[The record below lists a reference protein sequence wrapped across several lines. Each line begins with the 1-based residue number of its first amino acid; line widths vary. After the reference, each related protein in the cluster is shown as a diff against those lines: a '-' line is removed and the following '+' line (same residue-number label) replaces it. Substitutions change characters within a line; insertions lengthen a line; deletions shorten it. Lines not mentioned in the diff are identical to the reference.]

1 MIARAHR
8 STRAWGVQ
16 ATKSRCCVKGKGLVT
31 LMNSAFLTLRYGI
44 STAALLTAIVAPAH
58 AQDAVPSTMTGAVAA
73 DADVASQQADATA
86 GQDRQADA
94 APAAQPDAGQGTAI
108 VVTGTLFRD
117 SNASSI
123 SPVTVLSAATLQRA
137 NITTAQDAIRSVSAD
152 SAGSIS
158 TGFRNGFSAGGAA
171 VSLRGLGVSSTVV
184 LIDGLRS
191 ANFPLNDDGHNAYV
205 DLNSIPFS
213 TIDRIE
219 VLKDG
224 ASSTYGADAIGGV
237 VNLISKKNVQ
247 GVSGSVQGG
256 TTGHGDG
263 SHYRATLTA
272 GVGDYREKGWN
283 FYVNGEYTYDGF
295 ITNHSRGYPFNTLD
309 LRPSGLKDQNLNDE
323 SLVTP
328 NPQAVV
334 TRVRQTDLNNPLAGQ
349 VGAPLS
355 NQYQLLNPNGCPF
368 GTFTVTSGAAQGTG
382 CAHNLPDEY
391 SIIQPKQQ
399 RYSTTARLTVRLA
412 DNWEAFA
419 SGSYSRSEVTITGTP
434 AGIRQTQ
441 PFGGSAA
448 IASNNPGIVLPVY
461 VCAAGVNCA
470 TAADKRLNPNNPYAA
485 ANANTPGEGAARIYY
500 LFGDIPAGSFRAVDV
515 FRATAGISGD
525 LGNGFRFRLNGV
537 YARDNLSVTQRGFI
551 NIQGLVNAINTGAYN
566 FVNPEQNSAAV
577 RNQVS
582 PDRTTPSYS
591 TVATIGGSLIKS
603 MLELPGGDLNVG
615 AGFQIRRET
624 LMNRNA
630 NFDLSYYGLNT
641 SSAQG
646 RQTVTAGF
654 FEIDAPFTRAIDLN
668 VSGRYDHYSQGYSH
682 FSPKVGVKYTP
693 IEQVSFRA
701 TYSQGF
707 RAPTFAE
714 NNPASSYAGFSTF
727 NLPDS
732 FIKAHPGNP
741 AYTTA
746 YSLGSGSQGNPNIL
760 PEVSRSITV
769 GTMLKPTRW
778 LNLTLDY
785 YNIKKSNLIVSGPL
799 GPDAV
804 AAYYKQTNAT
814 AGCAALAAVGPGYA
828 CRVIDAPD
836 PSNPNA
842 LPRLLV
848 YDVPYVNANYQLSSG
863 IDMQAS
869 ANLRLSDNVRLIS
882 RLDVTRVLRLD
893 LVTPAGVVQKY
904 AGTLGPYR
912 LSSGGGT
919 PRIRGNWQNSLE
931 MGSFSLTATTYYVGR
946 IKQVAAD
953 RITPVNGVIDLSCKN
968 TLAPVP
974 DGVDKTRQCFIRPF
988 IYTDLNAAV
997 KVNEQFRFFVNIQNL
1012 TDARAPLASGAY
1024 TSNPNYLSS
1033 WHYAGLVGR
1042 NFSAGV
1048 NVNF

>member
-1 MIARAHR
+1 
-8 STRAWGVQ
+8 
-16 ATKSRCCVKGKGLVT
+16 
-31 LMNSAFLTLRYGI
+31 MNSAFYTLRFGI
-44 STAALLTAIVAPAH
+44 STAALLTAMAVPAY
-58 AQDAVPSTMTGAVAA
+58 AQDAVPTQATDAVDQSEAP
-73 DADVASQQADATA
+73 VILTTQKP
-86 GQDRQADA
+86 QDKRA
-94 APAAQPDAGQGTAI
+94 APVAKSGNGQGETVI
-108 VVTGTLFRD
+108 VTGTLFRD

-123 SPVTVLSAATLQRA
+123 SPVTLLTSKTLQLA

-247 GVSGSVQGG
+247 GIQGSVQGG
-256 TTGHGDG
+256 TTEKADG

-272 GVGDYREKGWN
+272 GVGDYNEQGFN
-283 FYVNGEYTYDGF
+283 FYVNGEYTYDGY

-309 LRPSGLKDQNLNDE
+309 LTPSGLTDRNRNDD
-323 SLVTP
+323 SLLAA

-349 VGAPLS
+349 VGAPLT
-355 NQYQLLNPNGCPF
+355 NQYQLLINPSACPF
-368 GTFTVTSGAAQGTG
+368 GTFTVSSGSAQGNG
-382 CAHNLPDEY
+382 CKHNLPDEY
-391 SIIQPKQQ
+391 SIIQPRQQ
-399 RYSTTARLTVRLA
+399 RYSTTARLNVRLA
-412 DNWEAFA
+412 EGWEAFA
-419 SGSYSRSEVTITGTP
+419 SGSYSHSEVDIRGAP

-448 IASNNPGIVLPVY
+448 LASSSPGIVLPMY
-461 VCAAGVNCA
+461 VCSTGVNCA
-470 TAADKRLNPNNPYAA
+470 TAADRRLNPNNPYAVA
-485 ANANTPGEGAARIYY
+485 GADPTQSAARIYY
-500 LFGDIPAGSFRAVDV
+500 LFGDIPANSHRYVDV
-515 FRATAGISGD
+515 FRATGGISGD
-525 LGNGFRFRLNGV
+525 LGGGFKFRLNGV
-537 YARDNLSVTQRGFI
+537 YARDNFSVTQRGFI
-551 NIQGLVNAINTGAYN
+551 NIQGLLNAINTGAYN
-566 FVNPEQNSAAV
+566 FVNPEQNTAAV
-577 RNQVS
+577 RNQIS
-582 PDRTTPSYS
+582 PERTTPSYS
-591 TVATIGGSLIKS
+591 SVALIGGSLLTS
-603 MLELPGGDLNVG
+603 LLELPGGVLNVG

-624 LMNRNA
+624 LMNRNQNA
-630 NFDLSYYGLNT
+630 DLSYYGLNT

-654 FEIDAPFTRAIDLN
+654 FEIDAPFLRTFDLN

-682 FSPKVGVKYTP
+682 FSPKVGAKFTP
-693 IEQVSFRA
+693 VEQFSLRA

-714 NNPASSYAGFSTF
+714 NNPASSYAGFSSLT
-727 NLPDS
+727 PPAS
-732 FIKAHPGNP
+732 FVAAHPGNP
-741 AYTTA
+741 AYTST
-746 YSLGSGSQGNPNIL
+746 YNIGSGSIGNPDIL
-760 PEVSRSITV
+760 PEVSRSFTA
-769 GTMLKPTRW
+769 GTIFRPTRW
-778 LNLTLDY
+778 FNLTVDY

-799 GPDAV
+799 RAQAI
-804 AAYYKQTNAT
+804 AAYYGQTNAT
-814 AGCAALAAVGPGYA
+814 AGCAALAAVGPGYQ
-828 CRVIDAPD
+828 CNVIDAPD
-836 PSNPNA
+836 PANPNA

-848 YDVPYVNANYQLSSG
+848 FNVPYVNANYQVSSG
-863 IDMQAS
+863 IDMQANAAFEL
-869 ANLRLSDNVRLIS
+869 ANGARLIS

-904 AGTLGPYR
+904 AGTLGPYQ

-931 MGSFSLTATTYYVGR
+931 INNFSLTATTYYVGR

-953 RITPVNGVIDLSCKN
+953 QITPVNGVIDLSCKN
-968 TLAPVP
+968 TMVP
-974 DGVDKTRQCFIRPF
+974 IVPGSDVNNQCYIRPF
-988 IYTDLNAAV
+988 IYTDLNLGV
-997 KVNEQFRFFVNIQNL
+997 RVNDQFRFFFNIQNL
-1012 TDARAPLASGAY
+1012 TNARAPLAAAAY

-1042 NFSAGV
+1042 NFSAGA
-1048 NVNF
+1048 NFNF